1 MKERI
6 LITGYNGE
14 IGSKALKELSKK
26 GKSIIAL
33 DLNKPKEEINSVVYF
48 RDSITNYELIN
59 SIFEDHHITEVY
71 HFAALLSQT
80 ASQNPKLALEINE
93 KASKNLIDCSYAF
106 GIKNNIMTKFFFPSS
121 IAVYGPRKIENASE
135 QDIIKP
141 STVYGNNKL
150 VIEQYGSK
158 LHEKSKLNNAGL
170 DFRSIR
176 FPGVIS
182 YDTIPSGGTTDSVSY
197 THLTLPTKA

>member
-6 LITGYNGE
+6 LITGHNGE
-14 IGSKALKELSKK
+14 LGSKALKELSKK

-33 DLNKPKEEINSVVYF
+33 DLNKPKEEINSVIYF
-48 RDSITNYELIN
+48 RDSITNYELMN
-59 SIFEDHHITEVY
+59 SIFEDYKITEVY

-106 GIKNNIMTKFFFPSS
+106 GIKNNVMTKFFFPSS

-141 STVYGNNKL
+141 STVYGNNFFHMIK
-150 VIEQYGSK
+150 K
-158 LHEKSKLNNAGL
+158 FN
-170 DFRSIR
+170 R
-176 FPGVIS
+176 
-182 YDTIPSGGTTDSVSY
+182 
-197 THLTLPTKA
+197 

>member
-14 IGSKALKELSKK
+14 LGSKALKELSKK

-59 SIFEDHHITEVY
+59 SIFEDYQITEVY

-106 GIKNNIMTKFFFPSS
+106 GIKNNVIKAFTAGCDLVLHCNGKIKEMTKV
-121 IAVYGPRKIENASE
+121 AEN
-135 QDIIKP
+135 
-141 STVYGNNKL
+141 
-150 VIEQYGSK
+150 SK
-158 LHEKSKLNNAGL
+158 KLNK
-170 DFRSIR
+170 FI
-176 FPGVIS
+176 IEK
-182 YDTIPSGGTTDSVSY
+182 
-197 THLTLPTKA
+197 TLKYYR

>member
-14 IGSKALKELSKK
+14 LGSKALKELSKK

-71 HFAALLSQT
+71 HLS
-80 ASQNPKLALEINE
+80 
-93 KASKNLIDCSYAF
+93 LIH
-106 GIKNNIMTKFFFPSS
+106 I
-121 IAVYGPRKIENASE
+121 
-135 QDIIKP
+135 
-141 STVYGNNKL
+141 
-150 VIEQYGSK
+150 
-158 LHEKSKLNNAGL
+158 
-170 DFRSIR
+170 
-176 FPGVIS
+176 
-182 YDTIPSGGTTDSVSY
+182 
-197 THLTLPTKA
+197 